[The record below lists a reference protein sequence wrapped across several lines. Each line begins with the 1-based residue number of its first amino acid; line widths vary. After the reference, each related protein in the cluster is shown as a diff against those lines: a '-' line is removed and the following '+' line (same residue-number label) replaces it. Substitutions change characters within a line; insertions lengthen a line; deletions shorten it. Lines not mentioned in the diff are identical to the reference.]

1 MYACESGNADCV
13 KVLLENGASLNN
25 SQYSQNNYCSV
36 SIVLI
41 LSISCILCTPR
52 YSLKIFVMSYS
63 CTCLIL
69 GIMNEVVNYCF
80 LQFSDFSVILVHYIV
95 CLGTAFLSQALA
107 LNQILL

>member
-13 KVLLENGASLNN
+13 KVLLENGASLN
-25 SQYSQNNYCSV
+25 CSV

-52 YSLKIFVMSYS
+52 CSLKIFVMSYS

-69 GIMNEVVNYCF
+69 GIMNEVVNIIVFC
-80 LQFSDFSVILVHYIV
+80 SSVISASFWS
-95 CLGTAFLSQALA
+95 T
-107 LNQILL
+107 ILFVWELHF

>member
-13 KVLLENGASLNN
+13 KVLLENGASLN
-25 SQYSQNNYCSV
+25 CSV

-41 LSISCILCTPR
+41 LSISCILCTLR

-80 LQFSDFSVILVHYIV
+80 LQFSDFCVILVHYIV